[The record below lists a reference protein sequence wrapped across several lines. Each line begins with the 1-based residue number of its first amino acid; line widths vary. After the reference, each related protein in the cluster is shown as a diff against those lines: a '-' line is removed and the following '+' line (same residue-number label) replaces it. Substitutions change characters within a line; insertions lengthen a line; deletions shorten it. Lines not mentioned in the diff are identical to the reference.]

1 MELENSLKKVLEKKF
16 FDKTNLFEQN
26 SDKSLFQPV

>member
-1 MELENSLKKVLEKKF
+1 MELENSLKKVLEKKI
-16 FDKTNLFEQN
+16 FDKKNLFEQN